1 MDGKDIADMSKLVK
15 EFVRYSF
22 VWGGSSSNARQD
34 YIWLGG
40 DEPDERS
47 P

>member
-1 MDGKDIADMSKLVK
+1 MDGKDITDTSKLVK
-15 EFVRYSF
+15 EFICYSL

-34 YIWLGG
+34 YIWLEG